1 MRAFLK
7 AETHLMP
14 FDVHSSTG
22 LQKIGSKDIFKRIPS
37 KERSEIPD
45 PYKINWMVL
54 YMADW

>member
-1 MRAFLK
+1 ML
-7 AETHLMP
+7 

-45 PYKINWMVL
+45 PYKIIWVDL